1 MVGLYEGAAFLTQR
15 IPLKGKLIVGV
26 TKVDTS
32 STSTNGAQQEY
43 HRLERSVVELV
54 KKLSGS
60 APADVQRT
68 LLGLVTRRYNGVL
81 QSRELGTITLSKL
94 NTSWSP
100 ELNSFCKVTTGGN
113 FTFEAPPD
121 GGAPDSNNSSDAE
134 SRNESTDARLM
145 SVEIN
150 EVRFSGTGYHQL
162 KSDDGQTTYDAP
174 QWKDV
179 NGDGKGITDAQ
190 SGDKGY
196 PVAYT
201 KGSLPSIG
209 AALKITGMITGQSY
223 EMKATSSQGVEIP
236 PTPITIATDGSV
248 VLPPTPASKGFA
260 DKIEFHDARDNTAF
274 QLDWHVKVGTSN
286 WAKIGSTKHTVYL
299 TLAAPITT
307 AAGLMRETLFNIGCR
322 TAKGINDEAQAV
334 DVIYGEF
341 KNRAIYKVKPS
352 SGELSTTKM
361 TYWGDPSL
369 NPAGTTTLL
378 NTNDGTCEAWS
389 CLFIDVLRTQGIANV
404 SQVVITPPDK
414 TRDEMKNQHQTD
426 FPNLPEPLIGT
437 VTAGI
442 AVKVCSK
449 VPNGRS
455 DGWFTPSTTPN
466 GLPGQGGMPSP
477 SRKLFTNHAVVIYSG
492 KLYDPSYGSPV
503 ISPVGN
509 SSVIE
514 LWENESIQ
522 WLLIQ
527 MKGSQDTVSDIWT
540 YLQNPSA
547 QDCTTDNTGY

>member
-1 MVGLYEGAAFLTQR
+1 
-15 IPLKGKLIVGV
+15 
-26 TKVDTS
+26 
-32 STSTNGAQQEY
+32 
-43 HRLERSVVELV
+43 
-54 KKLSGS
+54 
-60 APADVQRT
+60 
-68 LLGLVTRRYNGVL
+68 
-81 QSRELGTITLSKL
+81 
-94 NTSWSP
+94 
-100 ELNSFCKVTTGGN
+100 
-113 FTFEAPPD
+113 
-121 GGAPDSNNSSDAE
+121 
-134 SRNESTDARLM
+134 
-145 SVEIN
+145 
-150 EVRFSGTGYHQL
+150 
-162 KSDDGQTTYDAP
+162 
-174 QWKDV
+174 
-179 NGDGKGITDAQ
+179 
-190 SGDKGY
+190 
-196 PVAYT
+196 
-201 KGSLPSIG
+201 
-209 AALKITGMITGQSY
+209 MITGQSY
-223 EMKATSSQGVEIP
+223 EIKATSLQGVEIP
-236 PTPITIATDGSV
+236 PTAVTLGTDGSV
-248 VLPPTPASKGFA
+248 VLPPTPASKGFVNE
-260 DKIEFHDARDNTAF
+260 IEFYDTRDNTAF
-274 QLDWHVKVGTSN
+274 QLDWHIKVGTSN
-286 WAKIGSTKHTVYL
+286 WAKIGSTRHTVYV
-299 TLAAPITT
+299 TLAKPETT

-322 TAKGINDEAQAV
+322 KAKGLSGSDEAQVVAAIYEEFRDQAV
-334 DVIYGEF
+334 
-341 KNRAIYKVKPS
+341 YKVKPS

-361 TYWGDPSL
+361 KYWGVPSL
-369 NPAGTTTLL
+369 NPSGTTSLL

-389 CLFIDVLRTQGIANV
+389 CLFIDVLRTQGVANV

-492 KLYDPSYGSPV
+492 KLYDPSYGTPV